1 MTGMHRRWYRCEA
14 KSHTLAR
21 CTHASRRAHAMQV
34 SGRYTWLCVHRE
46 LHELYRL
53 YLLGVGTRQQ
63 PRWKR
68 DEPRWNSRRNRRFLH
83 RSSTSLFSVRRS
95 SDIRIPRPFPSLP
108 LSLSLSLPPNDRY
121 EEILWIVDRSTV
133 ESSSLHERIS
143 IVSIIWNARVMKVV
157 RKKCDKFV
165 ERI

>member
-95 SDIRIPRPFPSLP
+95 SDIRIPRPFPFLP
-108 LSLSLSLPPNDRY
+108 LSFSLSLSPLTIVTKKSS
-121 EEILWIVDRSTV
+121 ESWIEVQWNLLRCTN
-133 ESSSLHERIS
+133 ESLSFRLFGTR
-143 IVSIIWNARVMKVV
+143 A
-157 RKKCDKFV
+157 
-165 ERI
+165 